1 MSTRKLVY
9 FTNDE
14 QPAALIRLCAALGWA
29 GQRGPGLSPFMQELG
44 DIAAS
49 APQELVA
56 ALEIARECALGG
68 DWHELIESE
77 KIRPQWSE

>member
-29 GQRGPGLSPFMQELG
+29 GQRGPGLSPFMQELAQ
-44 DIAAS
+44 IAAG
-49 APQELVA
+49 APHELVA
-56 ALEIARECALGG
+56 ALKIAQGCAMGEEWG
-68 DWHELIESE
+68 ELLEV
-77 KIRPQWSE
+77 IRPEWPE